1 MKILGM
7 VKASLIDYPQKTSTV
22 LFIGGCNFR
31 CGYCHN
37 PELVLCAESQ
47 DYMANNMSDGQDIIR
62 GKNKSNSDDEIKF
75 NPNMQNSISQDDVFD
90 FLKRRK
96 RFLDGVVISGGE
108 STIHPELPDFISQIR
123 ALDYAVKLDTNG
135 TNPEV
140 LEKLIVNKQLDYIA
154 MDIKGTL
161 AQYEEICE
169 VKVDKE
175 AIKKSINLIMNSK
188 LDYEFRTTVCREFMT
203 TQNLPELC
211 KMIEG
216 AKKYCL
222 QSFKNPGIILNP
234 NKSYSAHSEAEMRA
248 LGDIAGPYVNRLII
262 R

>member
-7 VKASLIDYPQKTSTV
+7 VKASLIDYPHKASTV

-37 PELVLCAESQ
+37 PELVLCGESEATGK
-47 DYMANNMSDGQDIIR
+47 DTIKGGVRGEIGQ
-62 GKNKSNSDDEIKF
+62 EEL
-75 NPNMQNSISQDDVFD
+75 FD

-108 STIHPELPDFISQIR
+108 PSIHSELPEFIEKIN
-123 ALDYAVKLDTNG
+123 ALGYAVKLDTNG

-140 LEKLIVNKQLDYIA
+140 LEKLIANKQLDYIA

-169 VKVDKE
+169 VPVDEE
-175 AIKKSINLIMNSK
+175 AIIRSIKLIMNSGT
-188 LDYEFRTTVCREFMT
+188 DYEFRTTVCRQFMT

-211 KMIEG
+211 EMIKG

-222 QSFKNPGIILNP
+222 QSFKNPGTILSP
-234 NKSYSAHSEAEMRA
+234 NKSYSAYSEDEMKA
-248 LGDIAGPYVNRLII
+248 LGDIAGLYVNRLII